1 LVSSALSILV
11 PGRSKGWCSRVPE
24 SPLAPREVAGELF
37 GFRLDRDTRSPQL
50 AMEAFLT
57 LAANG
62 YADCDENSLRTPK
75 RGNLSLRSLAIGTN
89 FHAGSDSMMSNG
101 ELLSVIGE
109 TLAAGIDLPGF
120 TNLHLAAD
128 SLAAVI
134 DHETTRQAD
143 KGRWLLYP
151 FHESLLWYD
160 ARPQRAAGTWSV
172 RQVVMRGTGITV
184 ASMLSDPS
192 LPQSPAVLEGIREA
206 LTAPSRFAQLH
217 DALPDVELDHREAE
231 ENEKRDWNVGRGEQ
245 VRPISEPLVRHSA
258 STCSQLRLSPA
269 ARLSQLR
276 AMFALDIA
284 IGALRIAWERSETPE
299 RQRYLLLA
307 CQPIG
312 ERRRDFVR
320 QYSEESW
327 NAARRRLAEAT
338 VRTLG
343 ELFAAQPE
351 NTEWE
356 KAIGIRGEAQSD
368 RMKPVLKILKDNP
381 SGAAYARAAELAFE
395 AMDYSRAADGV
406 RVLLESLELV
416 AGPPAYRYLRPRPP
430 LLGALVGAL
439 WDEMPMPLPDFTRR
453 VYEEWSLLISEHDA
467 SGTDAAEFIEGA
479 DLVVNERGLEAL
491 LTDAGLALALS
502 DQTCLVGHQR
512 ELQR

>member
-1 LVSSALSILV
+1 VS
-11 PGRSKGWCSRVPE
+11 E
-24 SPLAPREVAGELF
+24 SSVAPREVAGELF

-62 YADCDENSLRTPK
+62 YADCDEHSLQTPK
-75 RGNLSLRSLAIGTN
+75 RGNLSLRSLAVGAN
-89 FHAGSDSMMSNG
+89 FHSGSDKWTTND
-101 ELLSVIGE
+101 LYVADVGE
-109 TLAAGIDLPGF
+109 TLSRGLDLPGF
-120 TNLHLAAD
+120 TNLDLAAE

-134 DHETTRQAD
+134 DRETTRQAD

-160 ARPQRAAGTWSV
+160 ARLQPSAGSWSV

-192 LPQSPAVLEGIREA
+192 LPQSAAVLQGIREA

-217 DALPDVELDHREAE
+217 DALPDVAEDSREAE
-231 ENEKRDWNVGRGEQ
+231 ENEKRDWSVGRGEQ
-245 VRPISEPLVRHSA
+245 VRPIADALVRHCA
-258 STCSQLRLSPA
+258 SICSQQRLSPA
-269 ARLSQLR
+269 ARLWQLR

-284 IGALRIAWERSETPE
+284 IGALRIAWQRSETPE

-307 CQPIG
+307 CQPKA

-338 VRTLG
+338 VRTLSD
-343 ELFAAQPE
+343 LFAAQPDD
-351 NTEWE
+351 TEWE
-356 KAIGIRGEAQSD
+356 KAIGIRRVAESD
-368 RMKPVLKILKDNP
+368 RMQPVLDILKNNP
-381 SGAAYARAAELAFE
+381 SGAAYTRAAELAVE
-395 AMDYSRAADGV
+395 RMDYSRAGDGV
-406 RVLLESLELV
+406 RVLIESLELV
-416 AGPPAYRYLRPRPP
+416 SGGGQYRYLRPRPP
-430 LLGALVGAL
+430 LLAALVGAL
-439 WDEMPMPLPDFTRR
+439 WDEMPMPLPQFTHR
-453 VYEEWSLLISEHDA
+453 VFEEWSLLISEHEA
-467 SGTDAAEFIEGA
+467 SRTDAAEFIEGA
-479 DLVVNERGLEAL
+479 DLVVNERGLEDV
-491 LTDAGLALALS
+491 LTEAGLALALS

-512 ELQR
+512 EAQR

>member
-1 LVSSALSILV
+1 
-11 PGRSKGWCSRVPE
+11 VPE
-24 SPLAPREVAGELF
+24 SSVAPREVAERLF

-62 YADCDENSLRTPK
+62 YADKDEASLRTPK
-75 RGNLSLRSLAIGTN
+75 LGNLSLRSLAIGAN
-89 FHAGSDSMMSNG
+89 FHSGRTEATPTGQQLADIGNS
-101 ELLSVIGE
+101 LSRRLDFDGFRNLD
-109 TLAAGIDLPGF
+109 LAAE
-120 TNLHLAAD
+120 

-134 DHETTRQAD
+134 DRETTRQAD

-151 FHESLLWYD
+151 FHEALLWYD

-172 RQVVMRGTGITV
+172 RQVVMRGAGITV
-184 ASMLSDPS
+184 ASMLADPS
-192 LPQSPAVLEGIREA
+192 LAQSAEVLEGIKQA
-206 LTAPSRFAQLH
+206 LTAPSRFSLLRQ
-217 DALPDVELDHREAE
+217 ALPDTEEAPAEAE
-231 ENEKRDWNVGRGEQ
+231 RNEKRDWEAGRGEA
-245 VRPISEPLVRHSA
+245 VRPISEALVRHCA
-258 STCSQLRLSPA
+258 AICSQQRLSPA
-269 ARLSQLR
+269 ARLWQLR

-284 IGALRIAWERSETPE
+284 LGALRIAWERSETPQA
-299 RQRYLLLA
+299 QRYLLLS
-307 CQPIG
+307 CQPRAD
-312 ERRRDFVR
+312 RRRDFVR

-338 VRTLG
+338 VMTLAD
-343 ELFAAQPE
+343 LFASQPADV
-351 NTEWE
+351 EWE
-356 KAIGIRGEAQSD
+356 AAIGIRGEAQSD
-368 RMKPVLKILKDNP
+368 RMQPVLSILRNAP
-381 SGAAYARAAELAFE
+381 SGDDFARAAELAFE

-430 LLGALVGAL
+430 LLAALVGAL

-453 VYEEWSLLISEHDA
+453 VQEEWSLLVSEHDA
-467 SGTDAAEFIEGA
+467 SGTDAGEFLEGA

-502 DQTCLVGHQR
+502 DQTCLVGQQR
-512 ELQR
+512 EEQQ